1 MTNQGRNGQHEFAA
15 RCTEPNA
22 SAEVVVNSAADDQH
36 GWDHILEITPPQNNA
51 LPADLRNPVISCFA
65 QIKTTR
71 SRKVQTTVKLS
82 NAVKAAKSPLPS
94 FIFLLQY
101 DVSEKPVLYGKHIW
115 KDEIRHYLKRARQA
129 GDAPLHKK
137 TVTVK
142 FTSTDRVTC
151 NPVDWVLAVLSTC
164 GGDAYTLEKRKYV
177 SSSR

>member
-1 MTNQGRNGQHEFAA
+1 M
-15 RCTEPNA
+15 
-22 SAEVVVNSAADDQH
+22 
-36 GWDHILEITPPQNNA
+36 
-51 LPADLRNPVISCFA
+51 
-65 QIKTTR
+65 
-71 SRKVQTTVKLS
+71 
-82 NAVKAAKSPLPS
+82 KAAKSPLPS

-164 GGDAYTLEKRKYV
+164 GGNAYTLEKRKYV
-177 SSSR
+177 DTVGYETEPRTWNFELGPIESPTEIVKHELDLRADLPVRNFKLFDTRFGIKASVPLKGNTAGRVRFTQSPVSSLKCDTRPSSQ